1 MVSMNSPVLP
11 QDIPKSVMEASFLI
25 KTTKTTQVQSIH
37 ENETLTMNLAGSHQ
51 KVMTNEYLNRI

>member
-37 ENETLTMNLAGSHQ
+37 ENETLTMNLAGSH
-51 KVMTNEYLNRI
+51 